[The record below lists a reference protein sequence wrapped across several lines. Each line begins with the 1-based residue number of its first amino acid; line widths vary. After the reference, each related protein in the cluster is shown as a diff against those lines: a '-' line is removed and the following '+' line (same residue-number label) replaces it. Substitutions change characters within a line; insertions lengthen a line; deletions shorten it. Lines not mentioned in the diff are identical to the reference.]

1 MELAFATRR
10 LRTLCVNH
18 DQAVRAFGHDAA
30 DGLRTRLADL
40 RAATYLADLPLGHP
54 EVLEGEP
61 PCLRFELRGGLV
73 LEARVSHATTPRTN
87 EGDLDTSRVRR
98 VLITEVNDV

>member
-10 LRTLCVNH
+10 LRTLCVDH

-30 DGLRTRLADL
+30 DALRTRLADL

-54 EVLEGEP
+54 EVLGSEP